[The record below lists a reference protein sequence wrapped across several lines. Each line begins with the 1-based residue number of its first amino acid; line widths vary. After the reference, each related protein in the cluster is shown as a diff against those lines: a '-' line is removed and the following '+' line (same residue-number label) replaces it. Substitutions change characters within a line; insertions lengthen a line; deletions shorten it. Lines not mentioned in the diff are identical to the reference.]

1 MQALFIRCRC
11 AIVRF
16 SSPYVLFRYAACASM
31 TAPLSHR
38 SWIHLDFEYDDLEI
52 GPLLRRLRGETSL
65 REVNRLT
72 GMSNVYLSQVEKG
85 EKHPGPRILKRLAA
99 LYGVG
104 VEELLRRAGYMEA
117 EVEVPRPDA
126 ALDVERAYRFVLDDP
141 RFRVGTRPSGP
152 LSMESKRFIVGDVRA
167 PDRQEAAGFDTVAE
181 GFLRGVDWARIVG
194 LESRSGAHG
203 QGVRALHGPVGLSG
217 LRGAD
222 RQAAQHGDRFDPP
235 QQPPSPRHEGYSLP
249 ARQRRLHD
257 RVCDGCRGR
266 APRSFTVLHETHEI
280 IYEILAEIVG
290 QAPYP
295 KRRACREADRFA
307 AAVLM
312 QPGPFSAYALATGLD
327 VVALRGHY
335 DLSYAALAL
344 RLGEVMPSQ
353 PMLAVL
359 YERRE
364 RGDPGLWVEIPSI
377 ETFRA
382 SVAVRTPGFG
392 VRDSR
397 MLCGARGLMPVRGRP
412 LSPGSAAERVV
423 LTGRACYA
431 ESEPGRGGARKGD
444 MAMAAR
450 PVVWKGR
457 VAKVAVIAV
466 PAPRPVGALA
476 PAVRGGVRAPS
487 RRGARRL
494 MGPVCGPSQE

>member
-1 MQALFIRCRC
+1 MILSLRG
-11 AIVRF
+11 F
-16 SSPYVLFRYAACASM
+16 SEELIGRGSSVWSLGPARMAREFVRYAGLSAFPDFGEL
-31 TAPLSHR
+31 TA
-38 SWIHLDFEYDDLEI
+38 
-52 GPLLRRLRGETSL
+52 RL
-65 REVNRLT
+65 
-72 GMSNVYLSQVEKG
+72 
-85 EKHPGPRILKRLAA
+85 
-99 LYGVG
+99 
-104 VEELLRRAGYMEA
+104 
-117 EVEVPRPDA
+117 
-126 ALDVERAYRFVLDDP
+126 
-141 RFRVGTRPSGP
+141 
-152 LSMESKRFIVGDVRA
+152 LSMEIGSILPSNHLP
-167 PDRQEAAGFDTVAE
+167 PDM
-181 GFLRGVDWARIVG
+181 RGIHYRLD
-194 LESRSGAHG
+194 SGAYTIEYAMG
-203 QGVRALHGPVGLSG
+203 SG
-217 LRGAD
+217 EGA
-222 RQAAQHGDRFDPP
+222 
-235 QQPPSPRHEGYSLP
+235 
-249 ARQRRLHD
+249 
-257 RVCDGCRGR
+257 
-266 APRSFTVLHETHEI
+266 RSFTVLHETHEI

-290 QAPYP
+290 RPVP

-344 RLGEVMPSQ
+344 RLGEVMRSQ

-466 PAPRPVGALA
+466 PYRDRSVLSPQLSGEAL
-476 PAVRGGVRAPS
+476 GHL
-487 RRGARRL
+487 RGAAL
-494 MGPVCGPSQE
+494 GG